1 MVGTERES
9 IQYQCE
15 KLKGIAHANVEYSYW
30 EEGKFILGFQCD
42 QSVDCGIIRSP
53 FSNNPI
59 YSLDCP
65 LYIDLENK
73 LN

>member
-1 MVGTERES
+1 MGGTERES
-9 IQYQCE
+9 IEYQCE
-15 KLKGIAHANVEYSYW
+15 KLGGIAHVNVEYFYG
-30 EEGKFILGFQCD
+30 EESKCILEFECN

-53 FSNNPI
+53 FSNNPN
-59 YSLDCP
+59 YTLDCP

>member
-1 MVGTERES
+1 MEGTERES

-15 KLKGIAHANVEYSYW
+15 KLKGIAHANVEYFYW